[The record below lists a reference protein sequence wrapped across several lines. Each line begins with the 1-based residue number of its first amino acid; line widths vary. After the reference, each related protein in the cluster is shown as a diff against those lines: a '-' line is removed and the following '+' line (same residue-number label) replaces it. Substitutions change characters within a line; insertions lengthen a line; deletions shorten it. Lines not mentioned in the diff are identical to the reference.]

1 MVLLDDDVHQVR
13 DYTGFHVRQAL
24 IFPIGI
30 LPQGPPSGDSIQS
43 HAMPRFGR
51 AMLAEWRLDPDF
63 TYLNHGTV
71 GAPPV
76 RVLKKQQALR
86 DEIERVPSRFMLRE
100 LTGEQPAP
108 WRSRSRLREAAEP
121 VAAFLGVRPDDLV
134 FVPNVTTGTN
144 AVLQSVALDPGDEV
158 VISDLAYGAVT
169 LAADVVARA
178 RRATVRTIELPH
190 PVRSR
195 DAIVE
200 AFTAALTP
208 RTRLVIVDHITAQT
222 ALVMPVA
229 EIAAACRSRGIPVL
243 VDGAHAPGSLAVDIS
258 ALGVDYYSA
267 NLHKW
272 AHAPR
277 PCGILW
283 AAADRQP
290 SLRHPIVSWGSG
302 KGFLREFEWQAT
314 SDPTTS
320 LSAPEGIALL
330 QEWGF
335 EAVLGYM
342 HGLAW
347 EAANLLTARWETGI
361 ETPREMVGALVTV
374 PLPERAGATDDE
386 AKRLRL
392 SLLVDD
398 RIEAHLH
405 AWRGRLWTRVSAQVY
420 NDRSDLERLADAV
433 LRKLG

>member
-1 MVLLDDDVHQVR
+1 
-13 DYTGFHVRQAL
+13 
-24 IFPIGI
+24 
-30 LPQGPPSGDSIQS
+30 
-43 HAMPRFGR
+43 
-51 AMLAEWRLDPDF
+51 MLAEWLLDPDF

-86 DEIERVPSRFMLRE
+86 DEIERAPSRFLLRE
-100 LTGEQPAP
+100 LAGEQPAP
-108 WRSRSRLREAAEP
+108 WRRESRLREAVAP
-121 VAAFLGVRPDDLV
+121 VAAFLGARPDDLV

-144 AVLQSVALDPGDEV
+144 AVLRSVALEAGDEV
-158 VISDLAYGAVT
+158 VIADLAYGAVT
-169 LAADVVARA
+169 LAAEVVTRE
-178 RRATVRTIELPH
+178 RHATLRIIELPH

-195 DAIVE
+195 DAIVQ
-200 AFTAALTP
+200 AFASALTP

-229 EIAAACRSRGIPVL
+229 EIAAVCRPLGIPVL
-243 VDGAHAPGSLAVDIS
+243 VDGAHAPGSIAVNIP

-277 PCGILW
+277 ACGILW
-283 AAADRQP
+283 ARADRQEH
-290 SLRHPIVSWGSG
+290 LRPPVVSWGSG

-314 SDPTTS
+314 ADPTTY
-320 LSAPEGIALL
+320 LCAPDGIALL

-347 EAANLLTARWETGI
+347 EAADLLTTRWETTI

-374 PLPERAGATDDE
+374 PLPERAGTTDDE
-386 AKRLRL
+386 ARRLRL
-392 SLLVDD
+392 SLLLDD
-398 RIEAHLH
+398 RIEVQLH

-420 NDRSDLERLADAV
+420 NDRSDIERLADAV
-433 LRKLG
+433 LRKIKTVAASGR

>member
-1 MVLLDDDVHQVR
+1 
-13 DYTGFHVRQAL
+13 
-24 IFPIGI
+24 
-30 LPQGPPSGDSIQS
+30 
-43 HAMPRFGR
+43 MPRFGR
-51 AMLAEWRLDPDF
+51 AMLAEWLLDPEF

-86 DEIERVPSRFMLRE
+86 DEIERQPSRFMLRE
-100 LTGEQPAP
+100 LAGEHPSP
-108 WRSRSRLREAAEP
+108 WRSQSRLREAATP
-121 VAAFLGVRPDDLV
+121 VAAFLGARPDDVV
-134 FVPNVTTGTN
+134 FVPSVTTGTN
-144 AVLQSVALDPGDEV
+144 AVLRSIALERGDEI

-169 LAADVVARA
+169 LAAEVVAREREA
-178 RRATVRTIELPH
+178 TLRRIELPH

-195 DAIVE
+195 DAIVQ
-200 AFTAALTP
+200 AFASALTS

-229 EIAAACRSRGIPVL
+229 EIAAVCRPLGIPVL
-243 VDGAHAPGSLAVDIS
+243 VDGAHAPGSLAVNIP

-277 PCGILW
+277 ACGILW
-283 AAADRQP
+283 AAAGRQQH
-290 SLRHPIVSWGSG
+290 LRHPIVSWGSG
-302 KGFLREFEWQAT
+302 KGFPREFEWHAT
-314 SDPTTS
+314 SDPTS
-320 LSAPEGIALL
+320 YLAAPEGIALL

-335 EAVLGYM
+335 ESVLGYM

-347 EAANLLTARWETGI
+347 EAAGLLTARWDTTL

-374 PLPERAGATDDE
+374 PLPERAGATDED
-386 AKRLRL
+386 ARRLRL

-398 RIEAHLH
+398 RIEVALH
-405 AWRGRLWTRVSAQVY
+405 AGRGRLWARVSAQVY
-420 NDRSDLERLADAV
+420 NDRSDIERLAVAV
-433 LRKLG
+433 LRQVG